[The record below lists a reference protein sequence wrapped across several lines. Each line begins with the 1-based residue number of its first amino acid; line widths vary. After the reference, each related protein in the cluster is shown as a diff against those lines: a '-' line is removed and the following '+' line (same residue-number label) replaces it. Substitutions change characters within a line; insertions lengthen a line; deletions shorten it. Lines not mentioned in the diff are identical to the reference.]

1 MENGKSETGG
11 VSIFPNFRCGSFTE
25 WTIEKRK
32 VVKTNPVQV
41 LQLKKGE
48 QHPLLQSWSSC
59 PFCPCSV
66 VCFCIHLS
74 SIKVGTADK
83 SNT

>member
-25 WTIEKRK
+25 WTIEMKK

-41 LQLKKGE
+41 LATKNETTSLITILVIPVRFVLVQ
-48 QHPLLQSWSSC
+48 
-59 PFCPCSV
+59 
-66 VCFCIHLS
+66 
-74 SIKVGTADK
+74 
-83 SNT
+83 